1 MTSNPVFRLG
11 MTWQCP
17 ADQNAYIIII
27 IYHLFWMSHFGWLNE
42 FGPYISINPTA
53 LPLHPCE
60 SHAMLSTMVDTGV
73 FAGLV
78 RWITSSKVK
87 KDSDLFNTVT
97 QCAPVGK
104 TGFIES
110 YSHIGR
116 TSWQVFVCSGGE
128 VECMLAA
135 SIHNIK
141 SIHCSHPVPL
151 GAWTWKR
158 GCQAMH
164 LTENAS
170 PSQRNVKIRCP
181 LPWRSAAT
189 WFDML
194 SYSWC
199 SVFCLTPLANQISC

>member
-1 MTSNPVFRLG
+1 
-11 MTWQCP
+11 
-17 ADQNAYIIII
+17 
-27 IYHLFWMSHFGWLNE
+27 MSCWSKCIHHNH
-42 FGPYISINPTA
+42 YISFILDVAFWVVEWVWSIHIHKPYRITTT
-53 LPLHPCE
+53 PLRKSCNAVHNGGYRSFCR
-60 SHAMLSTMVDTGV
+60 SCQVNYL
-73 FAGLV
+73 
-78 RWITSSKVK
+78 KQVK